1 MKGDPVGFEPM
12 LQIGGTADKQ
22 ASERL
27 VTLAAADLSQVV
39 QKLRFAIGVGRQ
51 VEKQELIK
59 AVVYFPTSSDTNA
72 DKDTLKRQIEAVTKY
87 AKAAGFDLIAEYSD
101 DGVKGADTRL
111 SFAAMLYHIASRRR
125 GWRGA

>member
-1 MKGDPVGFEPM
+1 M
-12 LQIGGTADKQ
+12 
-22 ASERL
+22 
-27 VTLAAADLSQVV
+27 
-39 QKLRFAIGVGRQ
+39 
-51 VEKQELIK
+51 EKQELIK